1 MMEMVIIC
9 VLIAAACVIAVVVF
23 GRTVVR
29 NTDLMDKG
37 LVGRGNRAGEAN
49 SQDDAQEEVDRLAS
63 GHGMAMLPPSTVSQ
77 VKPPAMLTRTSTAP
91 NFARTSAITFSNP
104 QAGLYDIWIGAYNG
118 GRGIPGQLVITER

>member
-37 LVGRGNRAGEAN
+37 LVGRGNRAGEA
-49 SQDDAQEEVDRLAS
+49 SEQYGKDVADDMKEA
-63 GHGMAMLPPSTVSQ
+63 
-77 VKPPAMLTRTSTAP
+77 VKFTGE
-91 NFARTSAITFSNP
+91 FS
-104 QAGLYDIWIGAYNG
+104 D
-118 GRGIPGQLVITER
+118 TKE